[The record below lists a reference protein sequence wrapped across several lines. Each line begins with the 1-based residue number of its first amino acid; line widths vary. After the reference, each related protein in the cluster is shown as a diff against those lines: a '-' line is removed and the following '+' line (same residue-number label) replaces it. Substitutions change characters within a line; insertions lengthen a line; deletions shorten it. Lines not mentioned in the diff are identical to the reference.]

1 MPRSRRPSLPN
12 SPHPPHALSPT
23 PPPFLPLDPATCLTG
38 SYGSLF
44 LAWKQRTGSPAE
56 NLTFDEIPTH
66 AVLQPALG

>member
-1 MPRSRRPSLPN
+1 MPRSRRPSQPN
-12 SPHPPHALSPT
+12 SPHPHTALSHT
-23 PPPFLPLDPATCLTG
+23 PPPFLPLDPAACITD

-44 LAWKQRTGSPAE
+44 LDWKQRVGSPAE